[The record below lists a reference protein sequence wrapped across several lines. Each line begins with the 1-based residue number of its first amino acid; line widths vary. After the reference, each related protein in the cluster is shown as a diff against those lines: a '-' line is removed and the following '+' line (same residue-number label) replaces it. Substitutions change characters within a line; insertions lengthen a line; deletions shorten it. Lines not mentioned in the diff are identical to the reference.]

1 MHIELRH
8 IHKRFG
14 RIHANNDINLSF
26 RSGRIVGILGENGAG
41 KSTLMKILSGYQAMD
56 SGEIVL
62 DGQPV
67 RFATPQ
73 TAIEHGIG
81 MLQQDPL
88 DVAAFTV
95 LENFVYGLPGGL
107 FPNWRAARTQLDAA
121 CQRFGFDLDPDMPV
135 AQLSIGQ
142 RQQLE
147 FARLLAQGVRALIL
161 DEPTTGISAEQ
172 KTILFDALRELAQ
185 RDSLTVMLVSHKL
198 EDVVALC
205 HEVAVLRAGQVV
217 GTLEMPATPA
227 ELISL
232 MFGQELAPQGRP
244 PAYSGP
250 NPEVLALRDVQLRG
264 RRVTIERLSLRVSA
278 GEIVGLAGLDGSG
291 QELALRASVGLARC
305 YRGKVAVNGQD
316 MTGQPYR
323 NFLRAGAAFG
333 AAGRLEEGLVAG
345 LTLTEHIVLA
355 TGSAP
360 IIDWER
366 AHSQTA
372 TQIRQYNVVGQPDN
386 LVENL
391 SGGNQQR
398 LLMALMPSD
407 PLYMALEQPTR
418 GLDVDSARWIW
429 QQLLDRRQ
437 RGTAVIFSSPDLDE
451 LITYSDRIV
460 VFFAGRAYEITDAG
474 RTTIDEL
481 GHLIGG
487 HFDHNHQQPGSSRD

>member
-1 MHIELRH
+1 
-8 IHKRFG
+8 
-14 RIHANNDINLSF
+14 
-26 RSGRIVGILGENGAG
+26 
-41 KSTLMKILSGYQAMD
+41 
-56 SGEIVL
+56 
-62 DGQPV
+62 
-67 RFATPQ
+67 
-73 TAIEHGIG
+73 
-81 MLQQDPL
+81 
-88 DVAAFTV
+88 
-95 LENFVYGLPGGL
+95 
-107 FPNWRAARTQLDAA
+107 
-121 CQRFGFDLDPDMPV
+121 
-135 AQLSIGQ
+135 
-142 RQQLE
+142 
-147 FARLLAQGVRALIL
+147 
-161 DEPTTGISAEQ
+161 
-172 KTILFDALRELAQ
+172 
-185 RDSLTVMLVSHKL
+185 
-198 EDVVALC
+198 
-205 HEVAVLRAGQVV
+205 
-217 GTLEMPATPA
+217 
-227 ELISL
+227 
-232 MFGQELAPQGRP
+232 
-244 PAYSGP
+244 
-250 NPEVLALRDVQLRG
+250 
-264 RRVTIERLSLRVSA
+264 
-278 GEIVGLAGLDGSG
+278 
-291 QELALRASVGLARC
+291 
-305 YRGKVAVNGQD
+305 

-323 NFLRAGAAFG
+323 SFLRAGAAFG

-360 IIDWER
+360 VIDWER

-460 VFFAGRAYEITDAG
+460 VFFAGRAYEITDTG

-487 HFDHNHQQPGSSRD
+487 HFDRNHQQPGSSRD